1 MFCSFALSPSLRSS
15 RVEDSRETAA
25 CSPVALPSCLATAV
39 EFCEGMSLWRERE
52 DEKTTPRRSN
62 APLKDRASVDR
73 WKSSRRPP
81 PYDRIRVVFLVSR
94 PLSPLAHDATN
105 SSLGPLTPINPT
117 RSTGKRHNKTH
128 TLCRRCGRT
137 TFHIQKSTC
146 SSCGYPAARMRGCE
160 SKEFCLWC

>member
-1 MFCSFALSPSLRSS
+1 ML
-15 RVEDSRETAA
+15 
-25 CSPVALPSCLATAV
+25 LPSASPLASSI
-39 EFCEGMSLWRERE
+39 SLDRPPTTPKAPPSRPHPWLFLAHARRIERGLR
-52 DEKTTPRRSN
+52 DQSTSPIVTPRRSN

-73 WKSSRRPP
+73 WKSRRRPP
-81 PYDRIRVVFLVSR
+81 PYDRIRIVFLVSR
-94 PLSPLAHDATN
+94 PRSRLSHDATK
-105 SSLGPLTPINPT
+105 SPLDPLTPINPT